1 MKRKVIAICGGIGS
15 GKSVVGNILR
25 NCGYTVLDCD
35 KIARDVADLPETVL
49 AVKKLLGTNAATD
62 DGKLNRGYIRS
73 VVFADDKLYADY
85 GRLFYGK
92 VKERLTAEAESAHGE
107 VVFVEIPVFD
117 AFDYDWYAVWIV
129 RSDVVTRVERVKSRD
144 NVTGQNVSDII
155 ARQSEPNVD
164 EAVVIS
170 NDGTLDLLKEA
181 VFAALK
187 QSGVTK

>member
-1 MKRKVIAICGGIGS
+1 M
-15 GKSVVGNILR
+15 
-25 NCGYTVLDCD
+25 
-35 KIARDVADLPETVL
+35 
-49 AVKKLLGTNAATD
+49 
-62 DGKLNRGYIRS
+62 
-73 VVFADDKLYADY
+73 
-85 GRLFYGK
+85 
-92 VKERLTAEAESAHGE
+92 
-107 VVFVEIPVFD
+107 FD

-164 EAVVIS
+164 EAVVIR
-170 NDGTLDLLKEA
+170 NDGTLDRLKEA

>member
-1 MKRKVIAICGGIGS
+1 MA
-15 GKSVVGNILR
+15 
-25 NCGYTVLDCD
+25 
-35 KIARDVADLPETVL
+35 
-49 AVKKLLGTNAATD
+49 
-62 DGKLNRGYIRS
+62 
-73 VVFADDKLYADY
+73 KLYFKYGAMGSSKTATALITKYNYEERGMKVWLIKPAADQRD
-85 GRLFYGK
+85 GAFTLKSRIG
-92 VKERLTAEAESAHGE
+92 LTAEAESACGE

-164 EAVVIS
+164 AAVVIR
-170 NDGTLDLLKEA
+170 NDGTLDRLKEA
-181 VFAALK
+181 VFATLK

>member
-49 AVKKLLGTNAATD
+49 AVKKLLGTNAATN
-62 DGKLNRGYIRS
+62 DGKHIAEFEFLTVAQTDFIR
-73 VVFADDKLYADY
+73 
-85 GRLFYGK
+85 
-92 VKERLTAEAESAHGE
+92 
-107 VVFVEIPVFD
+107 
-117 AFDYDWYAVWIV
+117 WIV

-164 EAVVIS
+164 EAVVIR
-170 NDGTLDLLKEA
+170 NDGTLDRLKEA

>member
-49 AVKKLLGTNAATD
+49 AVKKLLGTNAATN
-62 DGKLNRGYIRS
+62 DGKLNRGYIRNGARHT
-73 VVFADDKLYADY
+73 FHRTPFTGDY
-85 GRLFYGK
+85 
-92 VKERLTAEAESAHGE
+92 
-107 VVFVEIPVFD
+107 FVT
-117 AFDYDWYAVWIV
+117 WIV

-164 EAVVIS
+164 EAVVIR
-170 NDGTLDLLKEA
+170 NDGTLDRLKEA